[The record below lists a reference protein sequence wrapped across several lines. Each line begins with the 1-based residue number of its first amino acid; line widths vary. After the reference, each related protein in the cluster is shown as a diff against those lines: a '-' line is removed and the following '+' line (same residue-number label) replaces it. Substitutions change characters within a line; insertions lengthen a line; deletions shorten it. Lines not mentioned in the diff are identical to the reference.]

1 MSDWEQIL
9 NSIPDGTSEVDLE
22 ARFVS
27 PLLQELGFNFSNYSQ
42 GKLFNGV
49 FKGENKSVR
58 PDFSCWLGPVDTG
71 LPFLVVKDK
80 KVEKN
85 LINDAIKEVKEQM
98 LVSKAKF
105 GLATNGLQIQ
115 LFQRHKNICVPRTP
129 LEDIYAISIPDII
142 AEIKAHLERPRKA
155 LTLMFWNLKGGVG
168 KTTITA
174 NIGAT
179 LAKKYKVLIVNFDLQ
194 GDLNPMFGI
203 QDMTEYQ
210 NPVTI
215 FDALRSASLGSK
227 KIDTS
232 QLIRTK
238 QFEVKTQDCK
248 VDVIPGDLSMFD
260 VEDGINIPNRL
271 TSLKLLLERGFYHTY
286 EYILIDASPAWRV
299 AQVAANAADIV
310 VPVVDNSN
318 FSVLAVQRL
327 KEIYLN
333 PNPSRGNISDEA
345 WEFKQKSGWDS
356 ETSPLPPEI
365 IGYLINSRFQNAG
378 TVKSAVKSIEE
389 KLAEKVGIPSSENYG
404 AVPNYAEISKS
415 VEKGKPVVYSDPN
428 SKAAETFTKLT
439 NSIFGVNI

>member
-9 NSIPDGTSEVDLE
+9 NSIPEGTSEVDLE

-80 KVEKN
+80 KVDKN

-129 LEDIYAISIPDII
+129 LEDIYGISIPDII
-142 AEIKAHLERPRKA
+142 AEIKAHLDSPRKA
-155 LTLMFWNLKGGVG
+155 LSLMFWNLKGGVG

-174 NIGAT
+174 NIGAA
-179 LAKKYKVLIVNFDLQ
+179 LAKKYKVLIINFDLQ

-203 QDMTEYQ
+203 QDMTEYS

-215 FDALRSASLGSK
+215 FDALCDAANGLDE
-227 KIDTS
+227 INPS
-232 QLIRTK
+232 QLVRTK

-271 TSLKLLLERGFYHTY
+271 TSLKMFLEKDFYNIY
-286 EYILIDASPAWRV
+286 DYILIDASPAWRV
-299 AQVAANAADIV
+299 AEMAARAADAI

-318 FSVLAVQRL
+318 FSVLGVQRL

-333 PNPSRGNISDEA
+333 PNPSRGNISEKT
-345 WEFKQKSGWDS
+345 WQFKQSSCWDLND
-356 ETSPLPPEI
+356 SPLPPEI
-365 IGYLINSRFQNAG
+365 IGYLINSRFQNIG
-378 TVKSAVKSIEE
+378 TVETAVKSIEE
-389 KLAEKVGIPSSENYG
+389 KLANFGIPSSENYG
-404 AVPNYAEISKS
+404 VVRNYAEIAKS